1 MVEGTRLIALHSRYR
16 VPSENC
22 NFPFALHL
30 NLRNLTEVSAIQPK
44 GLGFLIDPQPAPPVI
59 AISVDLENH
68 KAHQLP

>member
-30 NLRNLTEVSAIQPK
+30 NLYQ
-44 GLGFLIDPQPAPPVI
+44 GLGFLNDPQSAPPVI
-59 AISVDLENH
+59 AISVDLEND
-68 KAHQLP
+68 KAHRLP